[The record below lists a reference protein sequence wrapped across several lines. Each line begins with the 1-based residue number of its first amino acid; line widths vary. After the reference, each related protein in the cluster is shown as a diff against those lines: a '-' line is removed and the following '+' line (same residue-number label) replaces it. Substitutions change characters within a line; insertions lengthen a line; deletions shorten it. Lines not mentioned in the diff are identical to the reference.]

1 MTLAMDPA
9 PYPPALR
16 GWLDAHSR
24 LRRDADALYDAAVN
38 LDPKDTA
45 AAAVLAGQFTATAR
59 MLHTHHRFED
69 DVLFPTAVEHEPGFG
84 GEVVGLSL
92 GHVDIDDVVE
102 DMTVSLAVLAG
113 TSTRSVEVWQRLV
126 HNAKTL
132 RTLLDEQISKEESR
146 ALPVLVRTFGADA
159 RPSAAA

>member
-45 AAAVLAGQFTATAR
+45 AAAALAGQFTATAR

-69 DVLFPTAVEHEPGFG
+69 DVLFPTAVEHEPGG
-84 GEVVGLSL
+84 QDGTA
-92 GHVDIDDVVE
+92 
-102 DMTVSLAVLAG
+102 TVAETRAFVAELARLA
-113 TSTRSVEVWQRLV
+113 RE
-126 HNAKTL
+126 
-132 RTLLDEQISKEESR
+132 
-146 ALPVLVRTFGADA
+146 
-159 RPSAAA
+159 